1 MVFSSASFLFYFL
14 PLVLLLYFAAAPTLR
29 LRNLVLLAA
38 SFVFYAWGEG
48 IYTVVMAISILANY
62 FFGLWVHK
70 AHENSSAKLQIG
82 LAIAFNITL
91 LVIFKYTNFI
101 VDNLNLYL
109 AEPMGLGQIE
119 IGKVHLPI
127 GVSFFTFH
135 CISYL
140 MDIYR
145 KQTPPNASLPQLSL
159 YVSLFPQLVAGPIV
173 RYKDIADQL
182 TKRTVNVERFAHG
195 VNRFVAGLGKK
206 VLIANVLALPA
217 DKIFAIPADQLT
229 TPVAWLGVVCYT
241 LQIYFDFS
249 GYSDM
254 AIGLAHMFGFKFM
267 ENFNY
272 PYISRSVREFWRRW
286 HISLSTWYRDYLYIP
301 LGGNRVSN
309 ARVTFNLVLVFFPC
323 GLWHGASWSFIV
335 WGLYHGFFLGLERTR
350 FGKWLDGSWRP
361 ISHVY
366 AILVFMVGWVFFR
379 ADSLGQAQA
388 FLSAMAGFGGGSGKE
403 WHVGLFLNPKVVIM
417 LVLGVIGSIPIIPWI
432 RDWRHH
438 RLETMHGKGLS
449 PAGGILLGAGVDAL
463 VGLVATPVI
472 LLLACMSLASGSHNP
487 FIYFQF

>member
-82 LAIAFNITL
+82 LAIAFNIIL

-109 AEPMGLGQIE
+109 AQPLGLGRIE

-309 ARVTFNLVLVFFPC
+309 ARVTFNLVLVFFLC

-379 ADSLGQAQA
+379 ADSLGQAEA
-388 FLSAMAGFGGGSGKE
+388 FLRAMAGFGGGSGKE

-417 LVLGVIGSIPIIPWI
+417 LVLGVIGSMPIIPWI
-432 RDWRHH
+432 RDWRHR

-449 PAGGILLGAGVDAL
+449 PAGGMMLGAGVDAL
-463 VGLVATPVI
+463 VGLVATPLI

>member
-14 PLVLLLYFAAAPTLR
+14 PLVLLLYFVAAHTLQ

-38 SFVFYAWGEG
+38 SIAFYAWGEG
-48 IYTVVMAISILANY
+48 AYTIVMGISILANY
-62 FFGLWVHK
+62 FFGLWVYK
-70 AHENSSAKLQIG
+70 AHEKSNAKLQIG

-101 VDNLNLYL
+101 VDNLNAL
-109 AEPMGLGQIE
+109 AVIPLGLKPID

-145 KQTPPNASLPQLSL
+145 KQTPPNRSLPTLSL
-159 YVSLFPQLVAGPIV
+159 YIALFPQLVAGPII
-173 RYKDIADQL
+173 RYKDIAGQL
-182 TKRTVNVERFAHG
+182 TRRSVDMGRFAHG
-195 VNRFVAGLGKK
+195 INRFVTGLGKK
-206 VLIANVLALPA
+206 VLVANVLALPA

-309 ARVTFNLVLVFFPC
+309 LRVSFNLLLVFFLC
-323 GLWHGASWSFIV
+323 GLWHGASWSFIL
-335 WGLYHGFFLGLERTR
+335 WGLYHGLFLGLERTR
-350 FGKWLDGSWRP
+350 FGKFIDSTWRP
-361 ISHVY
+361 VSHAY
-366 AILVFMVGWVFFR
+366 ALLVAMVGWVFFR
-379 ADSLGQAQA
+379 ADNLTQAGTV
-388 FLSAMAGFGGGSGKE
+388 LKAMAGFTQGSGLE
-403 WHVGLFLNPKVVIM
+403 WHAGLFITPKVA
-417 LVLGVIGSIPIIPWI
+417 LVLCIGIIGSTPIIPFI
-432 RDWRHH
+432 RDWRER
-438 RLETMHGKGLS
+438 RLEN
-449 PAGGILLGAGVDAL
+449 GGGVALGAGVDAL
-463 VGLVATPVI
+463 VGLVITPI
-472 LLLACMSLASGSHNP
+472 LLLLSVMSLASGTHNP

>member
-14 PLVLLLYFAAAPTLR
+14 PLVLLLYYVAAPTLG
-29 LRNLVLLAA
+29 LRNLVLLVA
-38 SFVFYAWGEG
+38 SFIFYAWGEG
-48 IYTVVMAISILANY
+48 IYTVVMAISIMANY
-62 FFGLWVHK
+62 FFGLWVHR

-101 VDNLNLYL
+101 VDNLNLYVADPLGL
-109 AEPMGLGQIE
+109 ARME
-119 IGKVHLPI
+119 IGKIHLPI

-145 KQTPPNASLPQLSL
+145 KQTPPNTSLPQLSL
-159 YVSLFPQLVAGPIV
+159 YIALFPQLVAGPII

-182 TKRTVNVERFAHG
+182 SKRTVGVERFAYG
-195 VNRFVAGLGKK
+195 VNRFVSGLGKK
-206 VLIANVLALPA
+206 VLIANVVALPA
-217 DKIFAIPADQLT
+217 DKIFSIPSDQLT
-229 TPVAWLGVVCYT
+229 TPVAWLGVICYT

-254 AIGLAHMFGFKFM
+254 AIGLGHMFGFKFM

-272 PYISRSVREFWRRW
+272 PYISRSIREFWRRW

-301 LGGNRVSN
+301 LGGNRCSN
-309 ARVTFNLVLVFFPC
+309 ARVTFNLILVFFLC

-335 WGLYHGFFLGLERTR
+335 WGLYHGAFLGLERTR
-350 FGKWLDGSWRP
+350 FGKWIDTTWRP
-361 ISHVY
+361 VSHVY
-366 AILVFMVGWVFFR
+366 TILVFMVGWVFFR
-379 ADSLGQAQA
+379 AESLGQAEA
-388 FLSAMAGFGGGSGKE
+388 FLKAMAGISLGSGKE
-403 WHVGLFLNPKVVIM
+403 WHVNLFLNPKVIM
-417 LVLGVIGSIPIIPWI
+417 MLGLGVIGSLPIIPWI
-432 RDWRHH
+432 RDWRH
-438 RLETMHGKGLS
+438 RQLERS
-449 PAGGILLGAGVDAL
+449 PSLAVGPGIDAL
-463 VGLVATPVI
+463 VGLVATPII
-472 LLLACMSLASGSHNP
+472 LILSCMSLASGTHNP